1 MAIFKES
8 TTTTPFWEQ
17 IKEGVAS
24 NLEQLI
30 PAFEDETEEERKSKL
45 NRALERE
52 KHFVE
57 SVLNTLK
64 GVLDKEKEL
73 IILFDIDETIA
84 VPKIGPGE
92 KTKTIIRPS
101 LPHLL
106 EKIKE
111 MTGGKARIGFITS
124 RDQKTLEDQLSKPEG
139 LEAISGY
146 IDRSLIFS
154 VRDMEMGDTFEL
166 ARRIAL
172 GEELQEIVNPQL
184 VSDEPDFESMIQEG
198 DVVKLRK
205 LEEIKKGNLKS
216 NIVVVDDLSYPRFLD
231 PGKNLFG
238 ISLGEKAGFF
248 V

>member
-1 MAIFKES
+1 MTISNEL

-17 IKEGVAS
+17 IKEDVVS
-24 NLEQLI
+24 NLEQSI
-30 PAFEDETEEERKSKL
+30 PAFEDETEEERKLRL
-45 NRALERE
+45 NCALERE
-52 KHFVE
+52 RHFVE
-57 SVLNTLK
+57 LVLNTLK
-64 GVLDKEKEL
+64 EVLDKEKEL

-84 VPKIGPGE
+84 AQKIGPGGE
-92 KTKTIIRPS
+92 TKTIIRPS

-124 RDQKTLEDQLSKPEG
+124 RDQKTLEDQLSKPEE
-139 LEAISGY
+139 LETISGH

-154 VRDMEMGDTFEL
+154 VRDMEMGDTSEL

-172 GEELQEIVNPQL
+172 GEELQKIVNPQL
-184 VSDEPDFESMIQEG
+184 VSNEPDFGSIIQEG

-205 LEEIKKGNLKS
+205 LEEIKKGNPKS
-216 NIVVVDDLSYPRFLD
+216 NIVVVDDLPYPRFLD